1 MSRAAR
7 IAIAKTAAALAL
19 LLAGCADKPA
29 TPEWQMNA
37 KSGID
42 RSVAAY
48 LEGDSRVE
56 AQEFEGVRNAIART
70 GRPALLA
77 RAELVRCA
85 TRVASLVLDDCAA
98 YRPLEADA
106 EPAERA
112 YAAYLFGRASPADVA
127 LLPEQHR
134 AIAAAPAGPA
144 SALAALERMNDPLAR
159 LVGAAVLLQTGRADR
174 DVVARAVDTASA
186 QGWRRPLL
194 AWLQVQARQAEAAGD
209 TVEAAR
215 IRRRIGV
222 VERVASAASSP

>member
-7 IAIAKTAAALAL
+7 IVAANAAVALAL
-19 LLAGCADKPA
+19 LLAGCANKAP

-42 RSVAAY
+42 RAVAAY

-56 AQEFEGVRNAIART
+56 AQEFEGVRDAIART

-85 TRVASLVLDDCAA
+85 ARVASLALDDCAA

-112 YAAYLFGRASPADVA
+112 YAAYLFGRASAADVP

-134 AIAAAPAGPA
+134 AIAAASSAPA
-144 SALAALERMNDPLAR
+144 SGLGALERMNEPLAR
-159 LVGAAVLLQTGRADR
+159 LVGAAVLLQTGRAGP
-174 DVVARAVDTASA
+174 DVIARAVDTASA

-194 AWLQVQARQAEAAGD
+194 AWLQVQMRQAEAAGD
-209 TVEAAR
+209 TAEAAR
-215 IRRRIGV
+215 VRRRIGV

>member
-7 IAIAKTAAALAL
+7 SAIAKAAGALAL
-19 LLAGCADKPA
+19 LLAGCADKPP

-42 RSVAAY
+42 RAIAAY

-112 YAAYLFGRASPADVA
+112 YAAYLFGRASAADVA

-144 SALAALERMNDPLAR
+144 SALAALEGMNDPLAR

-194 AWLQVQARQAEAAGD
+194 AWLQVQARHAEAAGD